1 MLKAEENYCTGQ
13 SMKAVILAGG
23 KGTRLADYT
32 REIPKPM
39 LQIGGKSILEHQ
51 IDLLIKYRIKEIIIL
66 VNYLKD
72 VIINHFGDGSNYN
85 ISIRYF
91 EEAKPLGT
99 VGGLKEIEAWL
110 EDDFFVLYGDV
121 MINMDLQRLADFH
134 AQKQSR
140 CTLVLHPNNHPYD
153 SDLVE
158 TDSDGRIISFHPKPH
173 ENLPWYHNL
182 VNAGVY
188 VFSPDIL
195 DYIEKGTK
203 ADFGREVFPRIFNDL
218 KMYGYQTFE
227 YLKDMGTPERWEEV
241 SLDYKTGKVF
251 QFNCENQQKA
261 IFLDRDGVLN
271 VEKSFISK
279 PEELELFDVAPEAVK
294 KINESQYL
302 TVVVT
307 NQSVIARNLC
317 SLEELDLIHMKLETD
332 LGMQH
337 AYLDALYFCPHH
349 PDKGYP
355 EERKEYKTD
364 CDCRKP
370 KPGLFYRAAKD
381 FNINLNESWMIGD
394 SERDIQA
401 GINAGCQT
409 IGVMTGFGMA
419 AGGTRPDFFFADLLE
434 AASFI
439 VQDPYQDDF
448 VALKE
453 KVGSF
458 KKRPVIISVA
468 GNARSGKTN
477 FVSYL
482 NLSFRKHKYRV
493 LTIDLDNWI
502 LPESERKHCKNVYDR
517 FQGRKIEEDITRL
530 LDGETIQAQTYAN
543 HPERT
548 SQPVDY
554 RFQQED
560 IIIIDGIVSL
570 GLHKIRQIADIK
582 IFMDIDLQVLRERLN
597 KYYTWRQKGK
607 EETEQLFQKRKTDE
621 YLLIEKDRK
630 FADFIINAL

>member
-1 MLKAEENYCTGQ
+1 
-13 SMKAVILAGG
+13 MKAVILAGG
-23 KGTRLADYT
+23 KGTRLAEYT

-39 LQIGGKSILEHQ
+39 LQIGGKSILEYQ
-51 IDLLIKYRIKEIIIL
+51 IDMLIKYQVKEIIIL

-72 VIINHFGDGSNYN
+72 IIINHFGDGSTYN

-91 EEAKPLGT
+91 EEARPLGT
-99 VGGLKEIEAWL
+99 AGGLKEVEEWL

-121 MINMDLQRLADFH
+121 MINMDLQRLADYH
-134 AQKQSR
+134 LQKKSQ

-158 TDSDGRIISFHPKPH
+158 TDADGRIISFHPKPH
-173 ENLPWYHNL
+173 ENLSYYHNL

-195 DYIEKGTK
+195 NYLEKGTK

-218 KMYGYQTFE
+218 RMYGYITSE

-241 SLDYKTGKVF
+241 GRDYKTGKIF
-251 QFNCENQQKA
+251 QFNYENPQKA

-271 VEKSFISK
+271 VERSFISR
-279 PEELELFDVAPEAVK
+279 PEELELYDFTPEAIR
-294 KINESQYL
+294 KINESHYL

-317 SLEELDLIHMKLETD
+317 SLEELDLIHKKLETD

-355 EERKEYKTD
+355 EERKEYKID

-370 KPGLFYRAAKD
+370 RPGLFLRAAKD
-381 FNINLNESWMIGD
+381 LSISLNESWMIGD

-401 GINAGCQT
+401 GINAGCRT
-409 IGVMTGFGMA
+409 IGVMTGYGIAA
-419 AGGTRPDFFFADLLE
+419 AGIQPDFFFADLLE
-434 AASFI
+434 AADFI
-439 VQDPYQDDF
+439 IQDPYQKNF
-448 VALKE
+448 IELKK
-453 KVGSF
+453 KVESL
-458 KKRPVIISVA
+458 KKRPVIFSVA
-468 GNARSGKTN
+468 GNSRSGKTN

-482 NLSFRKHKYRV
+482 NLSFKKNGYRI

-502 LPESERKHCKNVYDR
+502 LPESERKSCKNVYDR
-517 FQGRKIEEDITRL
+517 FQSRKIEEDIARL
-530 LDGETIQAQTYAN
+530 LDGETIQVQTYVN
-543 HPERT
+543 HPERI
-548 SQPVDY
+548 SQPVEY
-554 RFQQED
+554 SFQQED
-560 IIIIDGIVSL
+560 IVIIDGIVSL
-570 GLHKIRQIADIK
+570 GLYKIRQITDIK
-582 IFMDIDLQVLRERLN
+582 IFMDIDLQVLRERLD
-597 KYYTWRQKGK
+597 KYYSWRQKGK
-607 EETEQLFQKRKTDE
+607 DEIEQLFQKRKTDE

-630 FADFIINAL
+630 FADFIINAI